1 MQNIFIPFFL
11 LSVAGLVLGLI
22 NPKWLRMPSRKRV
35 SAIFIP
41 TTVVFFVLVGVTAPP
56 SIKVA
61 PVAPVVATPVPQQTQ
76 PAVPASTQSNQ
87 APADPT
93 KQIVVSLSKTTSEYE
108 SLFINA
114 KGILGSSQYANAEA
128 GRQALKDPTSAA
140 SKLSEFRMNN
150 CLKNDVGQKAIDAY
164 KNADNLYYS
173 ASITSPDSLN
183 AWNDDMGEVS
193 SNLCTW
199 ANDAISWQIKETST
213 SKLQADEKK
222 ITSGIMQAMKDI
234 QSLN

>member
-1 MQNIFIPFFL
+1 M
-11 LSVAGLVLGLI
+11 AGLVLGLI

-41 TTVVFFVLVGVTAPP
+41 STVVFFVLVGITAPP
-56 SIKVA
+56 SVKVT
-61 PVAPVVATPVPQQTQ
+61 PVAPVVATPVLPQAQ
-76 PAVPASTQSNQ
+76 PVVPASTQSNQ

-93 KQIVVSLSKTTSEYE
+93 KQIVASLSQTTSEYE

-128 GRQALKDPTSAA
+128 GRQALKDPNSSA

-164 KNADNLYYS
+164 KNADDLYYS
-173 ASITSPDSLN
+173 ANISSPDSLS
-183 AWNDDMGEVS
+183 AWNDDMGDVS
-193 SNLCTW
+193 SNICTW
-199 ANDAISWQIKETST
+199 ANDAISWQVKETPT

-222 ITSGIMQAMKDI
+222 ITDGITQAKKDI